1 MVVLLSTTIIS
12 CSQALAVIN
21 RMTGVVG
28 LSNYQKI
35 EIIKTLR
42 DSIPSCPIKVEIDER
57 SKLSPR
63 Q

>member
-1 MVVLLSTTIIS
+1 MVVFLSTTIIS

-63 Q
+63 